1 MHIFICKL
9 SLELPLSTHQLCNP
23 ASSDLFSNLLPAA
36 KVFNDYFGS
45 VFALDDN
52 IMPYHITI
60 AAHNSMPNISF
71 VDDKIKLLQFNIKS
85 FSAGPDNFY
94 SLMFKNLVNKAYSL
108 FIIFY

>member
-52 IMPYHITI
+52 IMP
-60 AAHNSMPNISF
+60 
-71 VDDKIKLLQFNIKS
+71 
-85 FSAGPDNFY
+85 
-94 SLMFKNLVNKAYSL
+94 
-108 FIIFY
+108 